1 MNFEQFIL
9 NLTEEQKLRYLKES
23 AQEKNVGMFQMLST
37 ILSVRDKQNGG
48 IDKKTIELI
57 YKTQFQM
64 AKKKKKKKKPPYIK
78 K

>member
-37 ILSVRDKQNGG
+37 ILSVRDKQNGC
-48 IDKKTIELI
+48 IDKKTI
-57 YKTQFQM
+57 
-64 AKKKKKKKKPPYIK
+64 
-78 K
+78 